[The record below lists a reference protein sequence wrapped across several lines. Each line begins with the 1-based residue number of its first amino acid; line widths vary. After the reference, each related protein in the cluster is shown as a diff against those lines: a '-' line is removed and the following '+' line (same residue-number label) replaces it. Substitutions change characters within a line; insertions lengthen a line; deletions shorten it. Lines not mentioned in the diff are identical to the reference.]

1 MYDVV
6 SILIFYLNSYYQPD
20 LFSSNQVFIEFIQ
33 WNLKDWN
40 VKLIPKK
47 KVILSK
53 VEKIPLKGEEIVSYV
68 VTAINT
74 CSLN

>member
-1 MYDVV
+1 ME
-6 SILIFYLNSYYQPD
+6 SKRLECKINI
-20 LFSSNQVFIEFIQ
+20 
-33 WNLKDWN
+33 
-40 VKLIPKK
+40 KK

>member
-1 MYDVV
+1 ME
-6 SILIFYLNSYYQPD
+6 SKRLECKIHT
-20 LFSSNQVFIEFIQ
+20 
-33 WNLKDWN
+33 
-40 VKLIPKK
+40 KK
-47 KVILSK
+47 KSYTLK

>member
-6 SILIFYLNSYYQPD
+6 SILIFYLNSLYQLD
-20 LFSSNQVFIEFIQ
+20 IFSSNQVFIEFIQ

-40 VKLIPKK
+40 VKLIPKE
-47 KVILSK
+47 VILSK
-53 VEKIPLKGEEIVSYV
+53 VEKIPLQGEEIVSYEVTV
-68 VTAINT
+68 VTT